1 MLLTHSC
8 GAVDRF
14 RVWLRKGSTLHEAF
28 KPLKTAWIVQI
39 CTVYMDSNYRTI
51 PELEGERIQTLPNRF
66 EDLVELRWALLVLK
80 VDQAICDFTKASTRQ
95 RGERAVQ
102 INSTP
107 GRSARMHGTKTH
119 KTPMSDCNKKNIC
132 FLIFDEQISGVTKRE
147 IVTYYV
153 ARWWNFIFFV
163 IFTAHVGFFTTLS
176 ATNKHHRT
184 KTWRNIHTSTHH
196 WSF

>member
-132 FLIFDEQISGVTKRE
+132 FLIFDEHVDICCWYCTFWRSFYGHLSLRAAVQPDYHWEHMIIPQLGDG
-147 IVTYYV
+147 
-153 ARWWNFIFFV
+153 IF
-163 IFTAHVGFFTTLS
+163 HPLS
-176 ATNKHHRT
+176 ELTRL
-184 KTWRNIHTSTHH
+184 TSCPQVV
-196 WSF
+196 